1 MCCLGFWIQLMGNNS
16 ASSADACP
24 FVYTVD
30 EAYRHGGVR
39 VYWVLGCLLE
49 QVCVCVEP
57 GLQRALNER

>member
-1 MCCLGFWIQLMGNNS
+1 MGNNS

-24 FVYTVD
+24 FVYTGD